1 VRAMSVI
8 PGHPKSATV
17 ATLDEPS
24 AADGSVLVEA
34 LIVGL
39 CGTDAE
45 IIAEGVGS
53 PLPGEAALVIGHE
66 TVARV
71 LEAPI
76 SSGFAAGDLVT
87 GIVRLPDP
95 VPCAA
100 CARGEWDFCRNG
112 RYTEHGIR
120 GSAGFGRER
129 WRSEPAYLVRVP
141 DSLGELGVF
150 IEPMSVIC
158 KGLEAAGH
166 IAGRAYSA
174 PRRLLVTGAG
184 PIGLLAAAA
193 GTIAG
198 FDVTV
203 LDRMATGTKP
213 DLARAIGATYTSDLD
228 TLGGTATADIFVAAQ
243 TTIEPFDVVLEC
255 SGATA
260 VTARA
265 AGMLAQAGVMVL
277 IGISGH
283 GAPVDLG
290 LVGNA
295 LIRSNGAIVGTVNAG
310 RRHYPQAVEV
320 LEQIDS
326 DWLRRLITRR
336 VPLDTWPSAIER
348 TDDDVKIVVTFPAD
362 TITA

>member
-8 PGHPKSATV
+8 PGQPESATV
-17 ATLDEPS
+17 SALDEPS
-24 AADGSVLVEA
+24 TADGSVLVEA

-45 IIAEGVGS
+45 IIAAGVGS
-53 PLPGEAALVIGHE
+53 PLPDESALVIGHE

-95 VPCAA
+95 VPCPA

-158 KGLEAAGH
+158 KGLEAARH
-166 IAGRAYSA
+166 IAARAYSD
-174 PRRLLVTGAG
+174 PKRMLVTGAG

-193 GTIAG
+193 GIVAG

-213 DLARAIGATYTSDLD
+213 DLARAIGATYTHDLD
-228 TLGGTATADIFVAAQ
+228 TLGGTATADIFVSANS
-243 TTIEPFDVVLEC
+243 TIEPFDVVLEC
-255 SGATA
+255 SGATT
-260 VTARA
+260 VIARA
-265 AGMLAQAGVMVL
+265 ATMLGQAGVMVL
-277 IGISGH
+277 IGIAGH
-283 GAPVDLG
+283 GAQVDLAMIG
-290 LVGNA
+290 SA
-295 LIRSNGAIVGTVNAG
+295 LIRSNAAIVGTVNAG

-320 LEQIDS
+320 LGQIDAE
-326 DWLRRLITRR
+326 WLRRLITRR
-336 VPLDTWPSAIER
+336 VPLATWPSAIER
-348 TDDDVKIVVTFPAD
+348 TDDDVKVVVEFGG
-362 TITA
+362 

>member
-1 VRAMSVI
+1 MRAMSVI
-8 PGHPKSATV
+8 PGHPESATV
-17 ATLDEPS
+17 ATVDEPS

-34 LIVGL
+34 LLVGL

-53 PLPGEAALVIGHE
+53 PLPGETALVLGHE

-71 LEAPI
+71 LEAPA
-76 SSGFAAGDLVT
+76 SSGFAAGNLVT

-158 KGLEAAGH
+158 KALEAAAH
-166 IAGRAYSA
+166 IGSRAYSA
-174 PRRLLVTGAG
+174 PKRLLVTGAG

-193 GTIAG
+193 GRMAG

-203 LDRMATGTKP
+203 LDRMAEGTKP
-213 DLARAIGATYTSDLD
+213 ELARAIGATYTDDLG
-228 TLGGTATADIFVAAQ
+228 TLGGMAAADIFVAAQ
-243 TTIEPFDVVLEC
+243 GKVEPFDVILEC

-260 VTARA
+260 VIARA
-265 AGMLAQAGVMVL
+265 ATMLGQVGVMVL
-277 IGISGH
+277 IGIAGH
-283 GAPVDLG
+283 GAPVDVGVLG
-290 LVGNA
+290 SA

-320 LEQIDS
+320 LEQIDA

-336 VPLDTWPSAIER
+336 VPLAAWPSAIER
-348 TDDDVKIVVTFPAD
+348 TDDDVKIVVTFH
-362 TITA
+362 

>member
-1 VRAMSVI
+1 MRAMSVI
-8 PGHPKSATV
+8 PGHPESATV

-24 AADGSVLVEA
+24 AADGSVLVETV
-34 LIVGL
+34 LVGL

-45 IIAEGVGS
+45 IIADGVGS
-53 PLPGEAALVIGHE
+53 PLPGEKAVVLGHE

-71 LEAPI
+71 LEAPA
-76 SSGFAAGDLVT
+76 SSGLAVGDLVT

-112 RYTEHGIR
+112 LYTEHGIR

-166 IAGRAYSA
+166 IARRSYNA
-174 PRRLLVTGAG
+174 PKRLLVTGAG

-193 GTIAG
+193 GRVAG

-203 LDRMATGTKP
+203 LDRMPDGRKP
-213 DLARAIGATYTSDLD
+213 DLARAIGATYTNDLAG
-228 TLGGTATADIFVAAQ
+228 LGGMATARIFVAAE
-243 TTIEPFDVVLEC
+243 TKTEPFDVVLEC

-260 VTARA
+260 VITHA
-265 AGMLAQAGVMVL
+265 ATMLGQAGVMVL
-277 IGISGH
+277 IGIAGH
-283 GAPVDLG
+283 GAPVELG
-290 LVGNA
+290 VLSNA
-295 LIRSNGAIVGTVNAG
+295 LIRSNGAMVGTVNAG

-320 LEQIDS
+320 LGQIDAA
-326 DWLRRLITRR
+326 WLRRLITRR
-336 VPLDTWPSAIER
+336 VPLANWPSAIER
-348 TDDDVKIVVTFPAD
+348 TDDDVKVVVEFGS
-362 TITA
+362 

>member
-8 PGHPKSATV
+8 PGHPESATV
-17 ATLDEPS
+17 ANLDEPS
-24 AADGSVLVEA
+24 LDDGSVLVEA
-34 LIVGL
+34 VLVGL

-53 PLPGEAALVIGHE
+53 PLAGQTALVIGHE

-71 LEAPI
+71 LRAPA
-76 SSGFAAGDLVT
+76 SSGFVVGDLVT

-112 RYTEHGIR
+112 LYTEHGIR

-141 DSLGELGVF
+141 DGLGELGVF

-158 KGLEAAGH
+158 KALEAASH
-166 IAGRAYSA
+166 IASRAYSA
-174 PRRLLVTGAG
+174 PKRMLVTGAG

-193 GTIAG
+193 GRVAG

-203 LDRMATGTKP
+203 LDRMAQGSKP
-213 DLARAIGATYTSDLD
+213 DLARAVGATYTNDLD
-228 TLGGTATADIFVAAQ
+228 TLGGMTTSDIFVASESG
-243 TTIEPFDVVLEC
+243 IEPFDVILEC
-255 SGATA
+255 SGAAA
-260 VTARA
+260 VFSRA
-265 AGMLAQAGVMVL
+265 ATMLSQAGVLVL
-277 IGISGH
+277 IGIGGH

-290 LVGNA
+290 VIGSA

-320 LEQIDS
+320 LEQIDA
-326 DWLRRLITRR
+326 DWLRALITRR
-336 VPLDTWPSAIER
+336 VPLADWPSAIVR
-348 TDDDVKIVVTFPAD
+348 SDDDVKVVVEFAS
-362 TITA
+362 

>member
-1 VRAMSVI
+1 MRAMSVI
-8 PGHPKSATV
+8 PGHPESATV
-17 ATLDEPS
+17 ATLDEPV

-34 LIVGL
+34 MVVGL

-45 IIAEGVGS
+45 IIAHGVGS
-53 PLPGEAALVIGHE
+53 PPPGESALVLGHE
-66 TVARV
+66 AVGRV
-71 LEAPI
+71 LEAPV

-112 RYTEHGIR
+112 LYTEHGIR

-150 IEPMSVIC
+150 TEPMSVVC
-158 KGLEAAGH
+158 KALEAAGYV
-166 IAGRAYSA
+166 AGRAYSA

-193 GTIAG
+193 GRVAG

-213 DLARAIGATYTSDLD
+213 DLARAIGATYTNDLD
-228 TLGGTATADIFVAAQ
+228 SLGGTATADIFVAAQ

-255 SGATA
+255 SGAA
-260 VTARA
+260 VVVARA
-265 AGMLAQAGVMVL
+265 ATMLGQGGVMVL
-277 IGISGH
+277 IGIAGR
-283 GAPVDLG
+283 GAPVDVG
-290 LVGNA
+290 LIGSA

-310 RRHYPQAVEV
+310 RRHYPQAVDV
-320 LEQIDS
+320 LGQIDT

-336 VPLDTWPSAIER
+336 VPLADWPSAIER
-348 TDDDVKIVVTFPAD
+348 TDDDVKIVVTFPS
-362 TITA
+362 

>member
-8 PGHPKSATV
+8 PGHPESATV

-34 LIVGL
+34 MIVGL

-53 PLPGEAALVIGHE
+53 PLPGETALVLGHE

-71 LEAPI
+71 LEAPA
-76 SSGFAAGDLVT
+76 SSGFTVGDLVT
-87 GIVRLPDP
+87 GIVRSPDP

-112 RYTEHGIR
+112 LYTEHGIR
-120 GSAGFGRER
+120 GSAGFGRQR

-141 DSLGELGVF
+141 DRLGELGVF

-158 KGLEAAGH
+158 KALETADH
-166 IAGRAYSA
+166 IGSRAYSA
-174 PRRLLVTGAG
+174 PKRLLVTGAG

-193 GTIAG
+193 ARVAG

-203 LDRMATGTKP
+203 LDRMAQGSKP
-213 DLARAIGATYTSDLD
+213 DLARAIGAAYTNDLG
-228 TLGGTATADIFVAAQ
+228 TLGGMATADIFIASQSTV
-243 TTIEPFDVVLEC
+243 EPFDVILEC

-260 VTARA
+260 VIARA
-265 AGMLAQAGVMVL
+265 ATMLGQAGVMVL
-277 IGISGH
+277 IGIAGH

-290 LVGNA
+290 VLGSA

-320 LEQIDS
+320 LEQITA

-336 VPLDTWPSAIER
+336 VPLANWPSAIER
-348 TDDDVKIVVTFPAD
+348 TDDDVKIVVDFQ
-362 TITA
+362 

>member
-8 PGHPKSATV
+8 PGHPESATV

-24 AADGSVLVEA
+24 VDDGSVLVEA

-53 PLPGEAALVIGHE
+53 PVPGESALVIGHE

-71 LEAPI
+71 LEAP
-76 SSGFAAGDLVT
+76 SASGFVPGDLVT

-95 VPCAA
+95 VPCPA

-141 DSLGELGVF
+141 DSLGESGVF

-158 KGLEAAGH
+158 KALEAAAHVGS
-166 IAGRAYSA
+166 RAYTA
-174 PRRLLVTGAG
+174 PRRMLVTGAG

-193 GTIAG
+193 GRVAG

-203 LDRMATGTKP
+203 LDRMAAGTKP
-213 DLARAIGATYTSDLD
+213 DLARAIGATYTNDLD
-228 TLGGTATADIFVAAQ
+228 SLGEAASADIFVAAGSG
-243 TTIEPFDVVLEC
+243 IEPFDVIVEC

-260 VTARA
+260 VIARA
-265 AGMLAQAGVMVL
+265 ATMLAQAGVLVL

-283 GAPVDLG
+283 GSPTDLG
-290 LVGNA
+290 LIGNA

-320 LEQIDS
+320 LEQIDP
-326 DWLRRLITRR
+326 DWLRKLVTRR
-336 VPLDTWPSAIER
+336 VPLAQWPSAIQR
-348 TDDDVKIVVTFPAD
+348 TDDDVKIVVTFAD
-362 TITA
+362 